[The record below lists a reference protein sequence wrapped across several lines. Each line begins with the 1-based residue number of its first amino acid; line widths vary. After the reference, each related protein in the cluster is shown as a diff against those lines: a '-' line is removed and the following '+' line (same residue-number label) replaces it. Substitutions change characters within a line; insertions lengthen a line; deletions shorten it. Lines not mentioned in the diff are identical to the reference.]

1 MTNPQTYH
9 ITLTQPQT
17 ALEALAQVCPLSN
30 SQIKDAMQKGAIWY
44 QRGKQTQRIRRKD
57 RQLKAGDTVYLYYNP
72 EVLAQQSPEAV
83 LIADEGDFSVWY
95 KPSGMLSQ
103 GSKWSDHCT
112 INRWAETHL
121 QPNRPAFIVNRLDRA
136 AQGLMLIAHT
146 KSMAR
151 FLSQLFEK
159 HAIYKVYVAKVQGT
173 GVQKQTCTLPIDD
186 RPATSHIYPLDAN
199 AKESLVKIEI
209 ESGRKHQIRI
219 HLASLGYPIVGDRQR
234 HPRPHEED
242 LALVSAELAWQ
253 DEQGKDWRFQIPSQY
268 LPSLSK

>member
-1 MTNPQTYH
+1 MQIQTFQT
-9 ITLTQPQT
+9 TLDHPDN
-17 ALEALAQVCPLSN
+17 ALNALAEVVPLSRT
-30 SQIKDAMQKGAIWY
+30 QIKDAMQKGAVWY

-57 RQLKAGDTVYLYYNP
+57 RQLKVGDTVYLYHNA
-72 EVLAQQSPEAV
+72 EVLAQPCPEAT

-112 INRWAETHL
+112 INRWVETHL

-151 FLSQLFEK
+151 YISLLFEN
-159 HAIYKVYVAKVQGT
+159 HAIYKAYVAKVQGT
-173 GVQKQTCTLPIDD
+173 GIKKQTCTLPIEG
-186 RPATSHIYPLDAN
+186 RSATSHINALDEN
-199 AKESLVKIEI
+199 AKESLVKVEI

-219 HLASLGYPIVGDRQR
+219 HMASLAHPIVGDRQR
-234 HPRPHEED
+234 HPGPHEED

-253 DEQGKDWRFQIPSQY
+253 DEQGKGWHFKIPEQY
-268 LPSLSK
+268 LPQL

>member
-1 MTNPQTYH
+1 MTAEQYQ
-9 ITLTQPQT
+9 ITLSQPQT
-17 ALEALAQVCPLSN
+17 AIEALFEVCPLSK
-30 SQIKDAMQKGAIWY
+30 SQIKDAMQKGAVWY

-57 RQLKAGDTVYLYYNP
+57 RQLKPGDTVFLYYNP
-72 EVLAQQSPEAV
+72 EVLDQYCPEAI

-112 INRWAETHL
+112 INRWVETQL
-121 QPNRPAFIVNRLDRA
+121 EPSRPAFIVNRLDRA

-146 KSMAR
+146 KNMAR

-159 HAIYKVYVAKVQGT
+159 HLIYKAYVAKVQGT
-173 GVQKQTCTLPIDD
+173 GLKQQTCNLPIGE
-186 RPATSHIYPLDAN
+186 REATSHIYPIREG
-199 AKESLVKIEI
+199 AKETLVKIEI

-219 HLASLGYPIVGDRQR
+219 HLASVGYPIIGDRQR
-234 HPRPHEED
+234 HPGPHTED

-253 DEQGKDWRFQIPSQY
+253 DEAGKDWHFQVPDHY
-268 LPSLSK
+268 LPAFNE

>member
-1 MTNPQTYH
+1 MSANTYQIQLDKPQS
-9 ITLTQPQT
+9 
-17 ALEALAQVCPLSN
+17 ALDALLEVCPLSKT
-30 SQIKDAMQKGAIWY
+30 QIKDAMQKGAVWF

-57 RQLKAGDTVYLYYNP
+57 RQLKVGDTVYLYHNA
-72 EVLAQQSPEAV
+72 EVLAQPCPEAT

-151 FLSQLFEK
+151 YLSKLFEM
-159 HAIYKVYVAKVQGT
+159 HAIYKAYVAKVQGT
-173 GVQKQTCTLPIDD
+173 GIQKQTCTLPIEA
-186 RPATSHIYPLDAN
+186 RSATSHISFLDEN
-199 AKESLVKIEI
+199 HKESLVKVEI

-219 HLASLGYPIVGDRQR
+219 HMASLGHPIVGDRQR
-234 HPRPHEED
+234 HPGPHEED

-253 DEQGKDWRFQIPSQY
+253 DEHGIDWYFEIPKQY
-268 LPSLSK
+268 LPQL